1 MIAVIDRYY
10 LGDIPKEIEALSVF
24 QDFRERSGA
33 HFGNPRTI
41 YTALNDTAEN
51 FWKTTAIMQPVG
63 SELFRKLC
71 NGYAGQGESE
81 RMNKQMKKFRTTLR
95 NRQSHEVTSA
105 YMELDT
111 LYIMETKNESYNK
124 ESPYMECLRE
134 RVLEIQKEH
143 EELGA
148 IVAEEEEEIA
158 AQAVN
163 EEDSDDDYDS
173 EIQDQGRNAFF
184 LLLDAAANLFI

>member
-1 MIAVIDRYY
+1 
-10 LGDIPKEIEALSVF
+10 
-24 QDFRERSGA
+24 
-33 HFGNPRTI
+33 
-41 YTALNDTAEN
+41 
-51 FWKTTAIMQPVG
+51 
-63 SELFRKLC
+63 
-71 NGYAGQGESE
+71 
-81 RMNKQMKKFRTTLR
+81 MKKFQTTLR

-111 LYIMETKNESYNK
+111 LYKMETKNESYNK

-134 RVLEIQKEH
+134 RVLEIHEEH

-163 EEDSDDDYDS
+163 VEDSDDDYDS
-173 EIQDQGRNAFF
+173 RNAIKIKAEMRCFYY
-184 LLLDAAANLFI
+184 LMQQPIC